1 MWFHEIKKKKVL
13 NRLVKISW
21 AWLSVLG
28 LPCPFEKKVN
38 KTLVVYAYCDKNS

>member
-1 MWFHEIKKKKVL
+1 MKLRRRKSAI
-13 NRLVKISW
+13 NRLVKNSW